1 MTPCLHCSSGPS
13 QLLIKRKQ
21 HCLLLASLLL
31 SALFCSFST
40 SLLLLCSLCCFSAMS
55 SRNVHVLSRNQV
67 SERLV
72 LVEALRSGQAMEKN
86 ARGSSAP
93 VSGLDI
99 MKRRELA
106 ADLGVCLIM
115 LVWRPCKSLLNK
127 FSMKRAQTLDL
138 AN

>member
-31 SALFCSFST
+31 SALFCSFSAT

-72 LVEALRSGQAMEKN
+72 LVPRLRSTPLWSSNGKKRPWQLCACLCYRYHEAARTCCRFGRMLDN
-86 ARGSSAP
+86 ASVETMQIA
-93 VSGLDI
+93 L
-99 MKRRELA
+99 K
-106 ADLGVCLIM
+106 
-115 LVWRPCKSLLNK
+115 
-127 FSMKRAQTLDL
+127 
-138 AN
+138 